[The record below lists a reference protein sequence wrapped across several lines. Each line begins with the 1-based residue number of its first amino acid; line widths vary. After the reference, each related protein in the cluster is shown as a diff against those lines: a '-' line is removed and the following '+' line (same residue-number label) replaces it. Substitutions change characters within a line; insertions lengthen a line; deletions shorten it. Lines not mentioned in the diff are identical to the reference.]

1 MIFILAVV
9 IFIVVSC
16 NKVQH
21 PKEMVKAYELGL
33 DFPDSAL
40 SILDKM
46 KPQVNGMNKSD
57 RMFYTLAYAKA
68 KNVAYKPLPAGDT
81 LQNLVSY
88 YNKSLTERHL
98 LPEAFY
104 CLGRKYFK
112 EDKYIQALDCFQKT
126 LSLTKD
132 TPEHYE
138 MRCRVYSQLGQIDE
152 IQNLYDNAIS
162 NYKQSLSYAY
172 RCKDTTSAIFALR
185 DIGAIYLWKERRKT
199 ALNYT
204 LRSLQL
210 AKEQGNKKMYADVSS
225 QVATIYIEL
234 NQLQKAWKYL
244 QTAIEYDDPNDRR
257 AVQVIKALFF
267 LKNEEKDSAMTC
279 FRNAIK
285 FNDAYA
291 NQTAYRNLSLYYIEK
306 SDKINALKYFHGF
319 IKSIERLNDIKVSKS
334 VALMHGLYNSR
345 EKDRENAELKTKIY
359 ILSIGMILFIVF
371 AVGLYLYIRKRIR
384 EHELQKERLNII
396 NESQTLQIQK
406 EEAEMESLKKE
417 IERISLQLASSK
429 ETNAQL
435 EDVLKKLQQ
444 KLSKE
449 EKCTNEEQHRKDLEM
464 AGTAIYKYFHEQAA
478 KGEKCEK
485 GFPRKKDLDELSK
498 AINNIYKN
506 FSLKLLGLCNM
517 SELDTNTCLLLKI
530 KLRPN
535 DIALMMGK
543 SREGINS
550 IRKKLYKR
558 AFGEDK
564 GAKAWDEVINR
575 L

>member
-21 PKEMVKAYELGL
+21 PKEMVTAYELGL

-257 AVQVIKALFF
+257 AVLATKSLLY
-267 LKNEEKDSAMTC
+267 LKQGKEDSAVVC
-279 FRNAIK
+279 YKRLLSYDYIFSKRA
-285 FNDAYA
+285 
-291 NQTAYRNLSLYYIEK
+291 AYRELTRFCIKTGNKDKSLYYFNAYEK
-306 SDKINALKYFHGF
+306 SILKIENITA
-319 IKSIERLNDIKVSKS
+319 SKS
-334 VALMHGLYNSR
+334 VALMHGLYDSR
-345 EKDRENAELKTKIY
+345 EKDRENAELKTRNY
-359 ILSIGMILFIVF
+359 ILSIGMILFIAF
-371 AVGLYLYIRKRIR
+371 AVGLYFSIRKEIR
-384 EHELQKERLNII
+384 KHKLQKARLNII

-406 EEAEMESLKKE
+406 EEAEMESLKRE
-417 IERISLQLASSK
+417 IERISQQLSSSK
-429 ETNAQL
+429 EANAQL

-449 EKCTNEEQHRKDLEM
+449 EKNANEEQHRKDLDM
-464 AGTAIYKYFHEQAA
+464 ADTAIYKYFHEQAA

-485 GFPRKKDLDELSK
+485 GFPRKKDLDDLSK

-530 KLRPN
+530 KLKPN
-535 DIALMMGK
+535 DIALMLGK